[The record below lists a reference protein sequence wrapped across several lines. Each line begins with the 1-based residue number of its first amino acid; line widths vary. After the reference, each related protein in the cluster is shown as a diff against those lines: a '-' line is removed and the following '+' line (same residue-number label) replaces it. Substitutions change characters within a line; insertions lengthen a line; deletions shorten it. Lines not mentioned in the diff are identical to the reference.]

1 MKSIAVKFRNRA
13 FTLIELLVVIAI
25 IGILAAMLLPAL
37 NRARAKA
44 QLTACVNNEKQWG
57 TAFQLYAD
65 DYGGVLY
72 YQTGSGENFDDT
84 DSPYVNYLGGG
95 DPTERMRTM
104 RMCPAVRARCTQDS
118 LLNGPCSKIHTYG
131 MPIPE
136 VSAPG
141 GGYQA
146 VKEVNNFFGWSIKS
160 LPKPDQFL
168 MFLDSKGS
176 SLSCGGLS
184 DAVTQ
189 INSSSGDTIS
199 AIQRHQGGV
208 NCLFGDTHVEYV
220 TLARLKAMDGNCTRG
235 NPVYESN

>member
-1 MKSIAVKFRNRA
+1 MKLIVDKFKDRA

-57 TAFQLYAD
+57 AAFMLYAD
-65 DYGGVLY
+65 DYGGVIY
-72 YQTGSGENFDDT
+72 YAVGSANFDDSPT
-84 DSPYVNYLGGG
+84 SPYVSYLGGG
-95 DPTERMRTM
+95 DPTTRIRTM
-104 RMCPAVRARCTQDS
+104 RLCPAVRARMSTDQIV
-118 LLNGPCSKIHTYG
+118 NGPGIHTYS
-131 MPIPE
+131 IP
-136 VSAPG
+136 VAMVAGG
-141 GGYQA
+141 GGYGNTSAQGDTG
-146 VKEVNNFFGWSIKS
+146 FWGWSIKS